1 MVKFLTVPRLIG
13 VMRPRTG
20 YAGTRQPSYALAPAS
35 PVLGS
40 TRAGYAG
47 TRHYFVMRNQLL
59 WYGYMVKNS
68 KYIKYTLT
76 QSESK

>member
-47 TRHYFVMRNQLL
+47 TRHYFNQSL
-59 WYGYMVKNS
+59 WYGYMVNNRKV
-68 KYIKYTLT
+68 YIIHF
-76 QSESK
+76 ESMRE